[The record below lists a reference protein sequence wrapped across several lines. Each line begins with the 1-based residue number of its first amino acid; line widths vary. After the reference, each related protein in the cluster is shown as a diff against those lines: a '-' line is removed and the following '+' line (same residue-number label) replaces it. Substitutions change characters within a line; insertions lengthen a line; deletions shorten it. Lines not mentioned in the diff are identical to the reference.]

1 MLASAREV
9 VLTRG
14 YADTTMLDL
23 AQSAG
28 ASKETL
34 YRWFGSKSGLMSVL
48 ISDEG
53 EATLHAVRAAL
64 DRPDDEPHTV
74 LGDFGTRLLTLLVGP
89 WSLMANRAAMTDHRL
104 GDVLRQHGR
113 YRVGTVV
120 QGYLAEQQ
128 GRGRLAVPEPSAA
141 FGLLYGLIVQDTQIR
156 VLLGEDPPDARAV
169 RQQAIRGVEAF
180 LLIHGPDR

>member
-14 YADTTMLDL
+14 YADTTML
-23 AQSAG
+23 AVARAAG

-48 ISDEG
+48 VSDEG
-53 EATLHAVRAAL
+53 ESTLHAVRAAL
-64 DRPDDEPHTV
+64 DRPDDEPRAV

-89 WSLMANRAAMTDHRL
+89 FSVMANRAAMTDPGL
-104 GDVLRQHGR
+104 GDVVRQHGR
-113 YRVGTVV
+113 HRVGPVV
-120 QGYLAEQQ
+120 QSYLAEQHL
-128 GRGRLAVPEPSAA
+128 RGCLAVPEPPAA

-169 RQQAIRGVEAF
+169 RHQAVNGVSAF
-180 LLIHGPDR
+180 LLAHGPDR